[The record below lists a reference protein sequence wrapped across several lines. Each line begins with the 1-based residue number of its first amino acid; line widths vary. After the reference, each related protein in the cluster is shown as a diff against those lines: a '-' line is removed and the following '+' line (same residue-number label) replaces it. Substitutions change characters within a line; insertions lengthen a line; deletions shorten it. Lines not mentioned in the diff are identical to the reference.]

1 LERQVCSWLHRLA
14 YQRDEAFYNA
24 ALRNSEVVL
33 GMFGSGGTIANITGL
48 WVARNCVLGPDSN
61 FEGVEQTGV
70 MRAALHHGYTNVVAV
85 GSTLMHYS
93 MKKATDILGLGVEG
107 LVTIPYDEN
116 YRVRTDLLERKVEEL
131 KADGVAV
138 IAIVGIAGAT
148 ETGSIDDLSALADI
162 AERHAIHFHVDA
174 AWGGPGMFSK
184 TIRQAMAGIERA
196 DSITIDG
203 HKQLF
208 VPMGSGVL
216 LLKDPEKCRYVAKT
230 ASYII
235 RKGSMDAGRFTL
247 EGSRPGNVVF
257 MHANMNCIGSAGFEL
272 LMDRGARIC
281 QYMASTLEVTGF
293 FEVCFKPMMN
303 ILLYRFVPSAIR
315 ATHFVG
321 GRTTGL
327 SDDDAEKMNAANVW
341 LQETQKAEG
350 RTFVSRTTVF
360 DVKHGRHLVS
370 LRVVIGNPLTTEA
383 DIDEVIADQLR
394 ILEGLPP

>member
-1 LERQVCSWLHRLA
+1 MPSDR
-14 YQRDEAFYNA
+14 RD
-24 ALRNSEVVL
+24 
-33 GMFGSGGTIANITGL
+33 
-48 WVARNCVLGPDSN
+48 
-61 FEGVEQTGV
+61 Q
-70 MRAALHHGYTNVVAV
+70 
-85 GSTLMHYS
+85 
-93 MKKATDILGLGVEG
+93 
-107 LVTIPYDEN
+107 
-116 YRVRTDLLERKVEEL
+116 
-131 KADGVAV
+131 
-138 IAIVGIAGAT
+138 
-148 ETGSIDDLSALADI
+148 
-162 AERHAIHFHVDA
+162 
-174 AWGGPGMFSK
+174 
-184 TIRQAMAGIERA
+184 
-196 DSITIDG
+196 
-203 HKQLF
+203 
-208 VPMGSGVL
+208 
-216 LLKDPEKCRYVAKT
+216 DPEKCRYVAKT

-360 DVKHGRHLVS
+360 DVKHGRQLVS